1 LATPYFQLR
10 LDRVPSTQ
18 DVARSEIDD
27 LPVLVLA
34 GGQSR
39 GRGRSGAEWLNA
51 DRALAASL
59 ALRLGDRE
67 ARPLSLMAGVAAVR
81 ATQGTTLK
89 WPNDVMYDRLKVG
102 GILVERSGDKAVIGL
117 GLNLWWPEPPGGA
130 GSLFERDPGEKA
142 HVEIGALW
150 AAELM
155 EVIDGERWPI
165 IAYREAC
172 DTIGREITWEPAGSG
187 LAVDVDEQGGL
198 IVETPEGTKT
208 VHSGAVSHIR

>member
-1 LATPYFQLR
+1 MATPYFQLHV
-10 LDRVPSTQ
+10 DRVPSTQ

-59 ALRLGDRE
+59 AIRLGHRE
-67 ARPLSLMAGVAAVR
+67 TRPLSLMAGVAAVR

-89 WPNDVMYDRLKVG
+89 WPNDVMCHGLKVG
-102 GILVERSGDKAVIGL
+102 GILVERSGDMAVIGL
-117 GLNLWWPEPPGGA
+117 GLNLWWPEPPRGA
-130 GSLFERDPGEKA
+130 GALFEHDPGEGA

-165 IAYREAC
+165 VAYREAS
-172 DTIGREITWEPAGSG
+172 DTIGRQIRWDPAGLG

-208 VHSGAVSHIR
+208 VRSGEVSHIR